1 VSQALD
7 YQSKNAW
14 LAPTLAQRILSNR
27 LLWPAG
33 ALIALLIYNLIFTPG
48 FFHIEIRDGHL
59 YGSLIDIL
67 ANGTPVALLAIGMT
81 LVIATGGVD
90 LSVGSVMAISGSLVS
105 LLILSPNADG
115 LIQGYG
121 WNFYPAVAVALVF
134 ALIVGI
140 CNGLLVTALKVQP
153 IVATLIMMVAGRG
166 IAQKI
171 TSGTQI
177 NFADSGF
184 VFLGNGHLFALPFG
198 VTLVA
203 IVFALVALAT
213 RQTALGLAIESVGDS
228 PTASRYVG
236 LRVNTI
242 KIAAYA
248 VSALCAGVAGFV
260 AASKIKTS
268 DPINIGMVPPMELEA
283 IFAVVIGGTALAG
296 GRFTLVG
303 SLLGAILLQTLGTT
317 LLSTK
322 IMGHDVRP
330 EYLPLPK
337 AVVIVVVCLLQS
349 PKFRESVLRPFR
361 TKGGGK

>member
-1 VSQALD
+1 MSTAAIPANSFQKITPW
-7 YQSKNAW
+7 QKI
-14 LAPTLAQRILSNR
+14 LANR

-33 ALIALLIYNLIFTPG
+33 ALVALLIYNLIFTPG
-48 FFHIEIRDGHL
+48 FFRIEMRDGHL

-67 ANGTPVALLAIGMT
+67 SNGTPVALLAIGMT

-105 LLILSPNADG
+105 LLILSPTADG
-115 LIQGYG
+115 LVQGYG
-121 WNFYPAVAVALVF
+121 WGFWPAALVALLF
-134 ALIVGI
+134 CMLIGI
-140 CNGLLVTALKVQP
+140 WNGMLVTLLKVQP

-171 TSGTQI
+171 TGGTQI
-177 NFADSGF
+177 NFADPAF
-184 VFLGNGHLFALPFG
+184 VFFGNGYLFTLPFG

-203 IVFALVALAT
+203 IVFAIVAIAT
-213 RQTALGLAIESVGDS
+213 RQTALGLALESVGDS
-228 PTASRYVG
+228 PTASKYVG
-236 LRVNTI
+236 LRVKTI
-242 KIAAYA
+242 KVAAYA

-268 DPINIGMVPPMELEA
+268 DPINIGMIPPMELEA

-303 SLLGAILLQTLGTT
+303 SVLGAVLLQTLSTT
-317 LLSTK
+317 LISTK

-337 AVVIVVVCLLQS
+337 AVVIIVVCLLQS
-349 PKFRESVLRPFR
+349 PKFRDTVLKPLRS
-361 TKGGGK
+361 KGGAK